1 MNYSA
6 LFSTYYGL
14 DWISFLLGVA
24 GMILLT
30 NKRPSGFLFSALSVL
45 FAAVVAVMA
54 RQYGFLAANAVSVV
68 IATRGFLKWQK

>member
-30 NKRPSGFLFSALSVL
+30 NKQPSGFLFSALSIL
-45 FAAVVAVMA
+45 FAAVVAIMA
-54 RQYGFLAANAVSVV
+54 HQYGFLAANAVNVV
-68 IATRGFLKWQK
+68 AAVRGFVKWRK